1 MARPTRGRT
10 GPNGAPPRSERG
22 SRVRPRFAQL
32 ARADDRLADLRD
44 DTLESTECGAGVLV
58 QRQNDTNDPRV
69 AGAWF
74 TDDTTRMDDQQHAI
88 SGLLGLA
95 DVLDPRA
102 TKTGEQG

>member
-1 MARPTRGRT
+1 MG
-10 GPNGAPPRSERG
+10 RG
-22 SRVRPRFAQL
+22 SATLAQL
-32 ARADDRLADLRD
+32 AHTDDRLADLRD

-74 TDDTTRMDDQQHAI
+74 TDDATRMDDQQHAI